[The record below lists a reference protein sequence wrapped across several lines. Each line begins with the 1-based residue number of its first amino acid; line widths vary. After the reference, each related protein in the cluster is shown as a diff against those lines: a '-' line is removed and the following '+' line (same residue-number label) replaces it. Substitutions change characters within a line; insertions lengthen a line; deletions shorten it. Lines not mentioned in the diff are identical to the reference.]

1 MAEEDE
7 ELTAVAGLV
16 AALRDPVAALRDP
29 VADLVAALRDLGWE
43 ADTCGEGRYFGM
55 THPNGVQLS
64 GCITEQ

>member
-7 ELTAVAGLV
+7 ELTAVA
-16 AALRDPVAALRDP
+16 DPVAALRAA

-64 GCITEQ
+64 GCTAEQ

>member
-7 ELTAVAGLV
+7 ELTAVADMV
-16 AALRDPVAALRDP
+16 AALR
-29 VADLVAALRDLGWE
+29 DLVAALRDLGWE
-43 ADTCGEGRYFGM
+43 ADTCGEGGYFDM

>member
-7 ELTAVAGLV
+7 ELTAVA
-16 AALRDPVAALRDP
+16 DPVAALRAA

>member
-7 ELTAVAGLV
+7 ELTAVA
-16 AALRDPVAALRDP
+16 DPVAALRAA
-29 VADLVAALRDLGWE
+29 VADLAAALRDLGWL